1 MARDS
6 TPAPFVRERV
16 SRYSLLRGFDRLRML
31 RWGRAHAYATS
42 PGSSIRLPRCRHDAI
57 AALCR
62 VAFYN
67 SFVITDIQGQTEQQV
82 QTLTRQEAE
91 SLKSLLPM
99 YAVIIH
105 NDDVNPMDFVVQAL
119 LKSVPALSHEDAIG
133 IMIEAH
139 NEGRAV
145 VIVCPLEP
153 AELYCDRIRSFTI
166 GCNIEKA

>member
-1 MARDS
+1 MADTR
-6 TPAPFVRERV
+6 
-16 SRYSLLRGFDRLRML
+16 
-31 RWGRAHAYATS
+31 
-42 PGSSIRLPRCRHDAI
+42 
-57 AALCR
+57 
-62 VAFYN
+62 
-67 SFVITDIQGQTEQQV
+67 QQTEQQA
-82 QTLTRQEAE
+82 QTLTQQEAE
-91 SLKSLLPM
+91 SLKDLLPL

-119 LKSVPALSHEDAIG
+119 LKSVPELSSEDAIG

-153 AELYCDRIRSFTI
+153 AELYCDRIRTFTL